1 MEIEIGDPCYDS
13 AFTGAKRWLVQKQDT
28 YQYVPLLSSLHS
40 LLSDPSVMDQ
50 VEQSQYRVRTDGIM
64 EDICD
69 GMLII
74 EHPLFSSDPLA
85 LQLIMFY
92 DELEVCN
99 PLGTHVKKHKLAIV
113 LFTLANIHPSTDP
126 LFE

>member
-1 MEIEIGDPCYDS
+1 MFLFS
-13 AFTGAKRWLVQKQDT
+13 
-28 YQYVPLLSSLHS
+28 LLSSLHS